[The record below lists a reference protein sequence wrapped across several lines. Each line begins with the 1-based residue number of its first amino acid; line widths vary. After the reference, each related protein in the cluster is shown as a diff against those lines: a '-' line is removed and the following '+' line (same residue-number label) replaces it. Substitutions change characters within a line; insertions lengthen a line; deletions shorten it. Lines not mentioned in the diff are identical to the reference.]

1 MSKTDTSVTARTK
14 RTASLGL
21 AAMVVAACSSPTTTA
36 PTSATTKTR
45 TGPTTT
51 VAGAAPSDSA
61 FGLDK
66 KSLQAKELKV
76 ESLVATC
83 MKKQGFEY
91 VPLDPSV
98 VLVNNGRFVVSG
110 LSEDDVRKQY
120 GYGLT
125 TTYGT
130 PLGTKTVANP
140 NPNAKIRDALSP
152 SDRKTYD
159 MTLNG
164 SSQDGSFANAIV
176 QGAFGTL
183 GGCNESAAAEA
194 FGGGD
199 ALNVVSSAL
208 EEIDK
213 RVSADPQMVQ
223 AEKKWRECLNAAGFN
238 FSTSDQIDEHLKS
251 GLKAIVGSNP
261 ENATFDRN
269 ALAALQQEELRTAEA
284 DWACEV
290 KHKLPVEP
298 KVIAAVEKAYFEANP
313 GLASKLTR

>member
-1 MSKTDTSVTARTK
+1 MSKTDAFVTPRTK
-14 RTASLGL
+14 RKVSLCL
-21 AAMVVAACSSPTTTA
+21 AAMVVAACGSTRTTA
-36 PTSATTKTR
+36 PTSVTNKV
-45 TGPTTT
+45 GPTTT
-51 VAGAAPSDSA
+51 VAGATPSDSA

-66 KSLQAKELKV
+66 KSLQAKRLKV

-98 VLVNNGRFVVSG
+98 MLVNNGRFVISG
-110 LSEDDVRKQY
+110 LGEDDFRKQY

-130 PLGTKTVANP
+130 PLGTKAVANP
-140 NPNAKIRDALSP
+140 NPNAKIRDALNP
-152 SDRKTYD
+152 SDQKAYD
-159 MTLNG
+159 KTLNG
-164 SSQDGSFANAIV
+164 GSEDGSFASAIV
-176 QGAFGTL
+176 QGDFGML
-183 GGCNESAAAEA
+183 DGCNRSAAAEA

-199 ALNVVSSAL
+199 ALNVVSSTL

-223 AEKKWRECLNAAGFN
+223 AEKKWRECLNAAGFK

-261 ENATFDRN
+261 ENTTFDRN

-298 KVIAAVEKAYFEANP
+298 RVIAAVEKAYFEANP
-313 GLASKLTR
+313 GLASKLAR

>member
-1 MSKTDTSVTARTK
+1 MSRTKHALSLCVAVTIAASCSATTAAPTSVTTK
-14 RTASLGL
+14 
-21 AAMVVAACSSPTTTA
+21 
-36 PTSATTKTR
+36 

-51 VAGAAPSDSA
+51 VAGATPSDSA

-66 KSLQAKELKV
+66 KSLQAKRLKV

-98 VLVNNGRFVVSG
+98 VVVNNGRFVVSG
-110 LSEDDVRKQY
+110 LNEDEFRKQY
-120 GYGLT
+120 GYGWT

-130 PLGTKTVANP
+130 PTGTTTVANP
-140 NPNAKIRDALSP
+140 NPNAKFRDALSP
-152 SDRKTYD
+152 SDRKGYD
-159 MTLNG
+159 KTLNG
-164 SSQDGSFANAIV
+164 GNEDGSFANAIV
-176 QGAFGTL
+176 QGDFAML
-183 GGCNESAAAEA
+183 GGCNKSAATEA

-199 ALNVVSSAL
+199 ALNVVSSTL

-213 RVSADPQMVQ
+213 RVTADQQMVQ
-223 AEKKWRECLNAAGFN
+223 AEKNWRDCLNAAGFR
-238 FSTSDQIDEHLKS
+238 FSTSDQIDEHLQS
-251 GLKAIVGSNP
+251 SLKAIVGSNLD
-261 ENATFDRN
+261 NTSFDRI

-313 GLASKLTR
+313 GLASKLPQ

>member
-1 MSKTDTSVTARTK
+1 MSREDTFVTARTK
-14 RTASLGL
+14 RVALLSL
-21 AAMVVAACSSPTTTA
+21 ATMAVAACSSA
-36 PTSATTKTR
+36 
-45 TGPTTT
+45 TTT
-51 VAGAAPSDSA
+51 VPTSGTNRTGLTTTVVGATPSDSA

-66 KSLQAKELKV
+66 KSLQARRLKV
-76 ESLVATC
+76 ESLLATC

-98 VLVNNGRFVVSG
+98 VLVNNGRFVISG
-110 LSEDDVRKQY
+110 LTEDDFRKQY

-130 PLGTKTVANP
+130 PAGTKAVANP

-152 SDRKTYD
+152 SDQKVYD
-159 MTLNG
+159 KALHGG
-164 SSQDGSFANAIV
+164 SEDGSFANAIV
-176 QGAFGTL
+176 QGDFGML
-183 GGCNESAAAEA
+183 GGCNKSAAAEA

-199 ALNVVSSAL
+199 ALNVVSSTL

-223 AEKKWRECLNAAGFN
+223 AEKKWRECLNAAGFK

-251 GLKAIVGSNP
+251 ALKAIVGSNP
-261 ENATFDRN
+261 DNATVDRS

-298 KVIAAVEKAYFEANP
+298 KVIAAVEKAYFAANP
-313 GLASKLTR
+313 GLASKLAR

>member
-1 MSKTDTSVTARTK
+1 MSRTNTFVSTRTK
-14 RTASLGL
+14 STASLCL
-21 AAMVVAACSSPTTTA
+21 AAMVVAACGSTTTA
-36 PTSATTKTR
+36 GTPTATTR
-45 TGPTTT
+45 TGPRTTL
-51 VAGAAPSDSA
+51 AGATPSDSA

-66 KSLQAKELKV
+66 KSLQAKRLKV

-91 VPLDPSV
+91 MPLDPSV

-110 LSEDDVRKQY
+110 LSEDDFRKQY

-140 NPNAKIRDALSP
+140 NPNAKTRDALSP
-152 SDRKTYD
+152 SVRMAYD
-159 MTLNG
+159 KALNG
-164 SSQDGSFANAIV
+164 GSEDGSFANAVV
-176 QGAFGTL
+176 QGDFGKL
-183 GGCNESAAAEA
+183 GGCNKSAAVEA

-208 EEIDK
+208 AEIDK
-213 RVSADPQMVQ
+213 RVTADRQMVQ
-223 AEKKWRECLNAAGFN
+223 AEKKWRECLNAAGFK

-261 ENATFDRN
+261 ENTTFDRN
-269 ALAALQQEELRTAEA
+269 ALGALQQEELRTAEA

>member
-1 MSKTDTSVTARTK
+1 MSRTK
-14 RTASLGL
+14 PTVSLGV
-21 AAMVVAACSSPTTTA
+21 AAMVVAACGSTTTA
-36 PTSATTKTR
+36 ASTSATTR

-51 VAGAAPSDSA
+51 VTGATASDSA

-66 KSLQAKELKV
+66 KSLQAKRLNV

-98 VLVNNGRFVVSG
+98 VLVNNGRFVVTG
-110 LSEDDVRKQY
+110 LSEDDFRQQY
-120 GYGLT
+120 GYGWT

-130 PLGTKTVANP
+130 PLGTKRVANP

-152 SDRKTYD
+152 SDRKAYD
-159 MTLNG
+159 KALNG
-164 SSQDGSFANAIV
+164 GSEDGTFANAIV
-176 QGAFGTL
+176 QGDFGML
-183 GGCNESAAAEA
+183 GGCNRSAAAEA
-194 FGGGD
+194 FGGND
-199 ALNVVSSAL
+199 ALNVVSSTL

-213 RVSADPQMVQ
+213 RVSADPQMIQ
-223 AEKKWRECLNAAGFN
+223 AEKKWRECLNAAGFK

-251 GLKAIVGSNP
+251 SLKAIVGSNP
-261 ENATFDRN
+261 ENTTFDRN

-313 GLASKLTR
+313 GLASKLAR